1 MFQCLCQV
9 LQMYNAHVGLI
20 SASLLSLVFD
30 PPQERCLQVPP
41 KLVSLCV
48 KFKCPPN
55 QQSALYNMAMATV
68 VLIKSICKEGTEALL
83 YINCY
88 STPVVGSSSLD

>member
-1 MFQCLCQV
+1 M
-9 LQMYNAHVGLI
+9 
-20 SASLLSLVFD
+20 
-30 PPQERCLQVPP
+30 PP

-48 KFKCPPN
+48 KFECLPN

-68 VLIKSICKEGTEALL
+68 VLIKSICKEGKEGLL

-88 STPVVGSSSLD
+88 SATVVGSSSAD